1 MLDVNASSLLLAVI
15 VGGGV
20 TTIGILLVSL
30 RTLRMLNTEQ
40 HKDNVSQITKLE
52 HIEILVDGRYSEVL
66 QELADVKRLLAK
78 QTGESS
84 DVDRA
89 DQAQRRAD
97 DQANRVKAANVVK
110 GEN

>member
-1 MLDVNASSLLLAVI
+1 MVDLNASSLLLAVI

-20 TTIGILLVSL
+20 ALLGILLVGLRAL
-30 RTLRMLNTEQ
+30 RTSNVEHHQ
-40 HKDNVSQITKLE
+40 DNVDQTKRLE

-78 QTGESS
+78 QTGEPS
-84 DVDRA
+84 DKDRA

-97 DQANRVKAANVVK
+97 DQANRVKAANIHK
-110 GEN
+110 GED